1 MQGHAGRPTIQNIGR
16 AGLTATTSLAYENS
30 VTQLKYPDLYTIA
43 CLVLDFLCIHPFRD
57 GNGRVSR
64 LLTLLALY
72 QHGYQVGKYI
82 SLERITE
89 QSKETYYES
98 LNKSSQKWRQ
108 AKHDVFTWFNY
119 FLGIILG
126 AYKEFEERAG
136 NIKPARGVKTEIVI
150 KAIESQ
156 HGDFSISDIE
166 RACPNVSRVMIKR
179 VLLQMQKDK
188 KIKCLGKGQSAK
200 WQRMVY

>member
-1 MQGHAGRPTIQNIGR
+1 
-16 AGLTATTSLAYENS
+16 
-30 VTQLKYPDLYTIA
+30 
-43 CLVLDFLCIHPFRD
+43 
-57 GNGRVSR
+57 
-64 LLTLLALY
+64 LY

-89 QSKETYYES
+89 QSKETYYEA
-98 LNKSSQKWRQ
+98 LNKSSQRWHE
-108 AKHDVFTWFNY
+108 AKHNIFPWFNY
-119 FLGIILG
+119 FLGTVLG

-136 NIKPARGVKTEIVI
+136 NVKLIRGAKTENVT
-150 KAIESQ
+150 KFIEGQ

-166 RACPNVSRVMIKR
+166 RACPNVSRVMIKK

-200 WQRMVY
+200 WKRLVY